1 MKIKKFVSRGW
12 SIIFILN
19 LLCRPSVLCQDNR
32 VVANNVAVGGAIGAA
47 DSSLQK
53 LNDLYHFFYNKGLY
67 DSSLKYAQQFLNIG
81 KKLNSRKAIATGWYC
96 LGLVYTNLTLYDSA
110 RFYLRQT
117 AIEAQQTK
125 DSVLLAKSY
134 IAYSMLYRYQSD
146 YPTAFAY
153 AMKSAEIAEK
163 SPNPDLRNLLAK
175 IYTNLGTA
183 LIGENQLEKG
193 IAYEKKAL
201 GFKNYPDEKRYR
213 ILLYLDIADTYLKM
227 SKPLLAK
234 PYLDSALALNKNFDN
249 NIFKMLAS
257 VSEANYFEAV
267 GDFEQSLKA
276 SLISY
281 KYTGTN
287 NYLKAEASENIAR
300 IYFKQKKYTQ
310 AFEYANIGNELSLQ
324 LKHFKV
330 AAGTF
335 NLMKDI
341 SVVNGDYKAALKY
354 AELNKKYADS
364 ATNEVSQQTSLSLE
378 ARYETK
384 KKEIE
389 IADLR
394 IKNAEKELQAIKRTQ
409 FILIAGTSAAG
420 IIVLLGFLYYN
431 SNNKKIIAQKEQ
443 GLQKVHIQFLE
454 GQQQVIS
461 LQSMVNGQEAERT
474 RIAKD
479 LHDGLGGLF
488 STIKMYFNTLKHDEP
503 VLQNHDLFSKSYAL
517 IDTASVE
524 VRRIAHNMMP
534 ETLVKLGLI
543 HAVQD
548 LCSNVSAGKVL
559 MVTLQSY
566 GMEHR
571 FSPSVEIMLYRII
584 QELINNIIKHAKATE
599 AIVQFN
605 RTEERLSVTVE
616 DNGCGFKLHDANNKN
631 HIGLETIKSRIN
643 YLNGNMSIDSQQG
656 IGTTIMMEFLI
667 TKEI

>member
-1 MKIKKFVSRGW
+1 
-12 SIIFILN
+12 
-19 LLCRPSVLCQDNR
+19 
-32 VVANNVAVGGAIGAA
+32 
-47 DSSLQK
+47 
-53 LNDLYHFFYNKGLY
+53 
-67 DSSLKYAQQFLNIG
+67 
-81 KKLNSRKAIATGWYC
+81 
-96 LGLVYTNLTLYDSA
+96 
-110 RFYLRQT
+110 
-117 AIEAQQTK
+117 
-125 DSVLLAKSY
+125 
-134 IAYSMLYRYQSD
+134 
-146 YPTAFAY
+146 
-153 AMKSAEIAEK
+153 
-163 SPNPDLRNLLAK
+163 
-175 IYTNLGTA
+175 
-183 LIGENQLEKG
+183 
-193 IAYEKKAL
+193 
-201 GFKNYPDEKRYR
+201 
-213 ILLYLDIADTYLKM
+213 
-227 SKPLLAK
+227 
-234 PYLDSALALNKNFDN
+234 
-249 NIFKMLAS
+249 
-257 VSEANYFEAV
+257 
-267 GDFEQSLKA
+267 
-276 SLISY
+276 
-281 KYTGTN
+281 
-287 NYLKAEASENIAR
+287 
-300 IYFKQKKYTQ
+300 
-310 AFEYANIGNELSLQ
+310 
-324 LKHFKV
+324 
-330 AAGTF
+330 
-335 NLMKDI
+335 MKDI
-341 SVVNGDYKAALKY
+341 SAVNGDYKSALKY

-394 IKNAEKELQAIKRTQ
+394 IKNTEKELQAVKRNQ

-420 IIVLLGFLYYN
+420 IILLLGFLYYN